1 MDEKLET
8 LSIFS
13 EEDKKF
19 ILSLIEQYNNA
30 SDEALKKH
38 ILNMIGL
45 YSNPFMQITGEPPT
59 TPTIR

>member
-30 SDEALKKH
+30 SDEPLKRH
-38 ILNMIGL
+38 ILTMIGL
-45 YSNPFMQITGEPPT
+45 YSNPFIQIIGDNL
-59 TPTIR
+59 